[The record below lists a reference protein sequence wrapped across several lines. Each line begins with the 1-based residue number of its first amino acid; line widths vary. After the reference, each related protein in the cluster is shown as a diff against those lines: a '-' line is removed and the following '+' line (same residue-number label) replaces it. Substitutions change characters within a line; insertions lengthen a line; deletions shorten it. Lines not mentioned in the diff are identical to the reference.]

1 MLTSRQLCS
10 AGLKEYILH
19 SEQVTEVQLRRGN
32 LLLSSV
38 LSMLQRLSFIQVIDE
53 PLIYS
58 QWITVIPIVLCSI
71 LSDCW
76 TELYMIPGCTPG
88 KKKMT
93 PPARIFT
100 LCGQLAFIL
109 GGHFHDL
116 EDGSKGKV
124 WHYVPQAL
132 NGHRLQIV
140 TRDCGK
146 VISATISNFHLK
158 PARNEANC

>member
-1 MLTSRQLCS
+1 MDYSHSYS
-10 AGLKEYILH
+10 A
-19 SEQVTEVQLRRGN
+19 VQYTIR
-32 LLLSSV
+32 LLDRVVYDSWV
-38 LSMLQRLSFIQVIDE
+38 
-53 PLIYS
+53 Y
-58 QWITVIPIVLCSI
+58 
-71 LSDCW
+71 
-76 TELYMIPGCTPG
+76 TPG

-140 TRDCGK
+140 TRDCRK

-158 PARNEANC
+158 PARNEAKC